1 MAIFNSYVKLPEG
14 IFSYLGPNS
23 PKTCPTP
30 ASNFACKRR
39 LAPPAGQP
47 QVGQSQDFLGQKME
61 MIIMEIR
68 VDRLVLIGM
77 KKLQHYWLV
86 VEKPI

>member
-23 PKTCPTP
+23 PKTCSTP

-39 LAPPAGQP
+39 LAPLLVSRKWDSLKTSWA
-47 QVGQSQDFLGQKME
+47 
-61 MIIMEIR
+61 IMEIR
-68 VDRLVLIGM
+68 GDRLVLVGM